1 MVQVTQQEKMT
12 YVVLPKATWEKRLKK
27 SVPTLRVLRE
37 AISKA
42 WHGRGAVDEIRAQ
55 RQK

>member
-1 MVQVTQQEKMT
+1 MT